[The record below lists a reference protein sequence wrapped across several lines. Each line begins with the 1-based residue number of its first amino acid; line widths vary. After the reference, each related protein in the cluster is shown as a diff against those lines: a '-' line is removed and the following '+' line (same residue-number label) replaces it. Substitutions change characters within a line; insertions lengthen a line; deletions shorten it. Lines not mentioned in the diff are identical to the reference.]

1 MTVEESR
8 GQAPTPPE
16 DRTSLKEICS
26 LCGRRKGNLYVGG
39 PVRCMCR
46 SCAKIIHKYFELK
59 EIHDEFMRSSKDK
72 IKKYSS
78 ESPSGAE
85 PLDKTQKKVQ

>member
-1 MTVEESR
+1 
-8 GQAPTPPE
+8 
-16 DRTSLKEICS
+16 
-26 LCGRRKGNLYVGG
+26 
-39 PVRCMCR
+39 MCR